1 METVVRDTVLTFQP
15 ISVRFE
21 HDDYSHFPTKTGFYT
36 SNIPESTSTY
46 NSFDEFQEQ
55 NARFERRRKLL
66 LSLCI
71 PLGILFFTIIGG
83 IVACVRHRKKKAR
96 AKREQREAEIVERAV
111 AAVQKGGASAA
122 MTETT
127 STSTPVYP
135 APASVVSERRDRNTM
150 YTSPT
155 SPQALME
162 EIRLAE
168 DERRLAERREELGR
182 EEEALRARRASRTA
196 IF

>member
-1 METVVRDTVLTFQP
+1 M
-15 ISVRFE
+15 RFE

-36 SNIPESTSTY
+36 SKIPESTSTY
-46 NSFDEFQEQ
+46 NSFDEFLEQ

-83 IVACVRHRKKKAR
+83 IIACVRHRKKKAR
-96 AKREQREAEIVERAV
+96 AKREQRDAEIVERAV
-111 AAVQKGGASAA
+111 AAVQKGGATAA
-122 MTETT
+122 LTETTTT

-155 SPQALME
+155 SPQALEE

-168 DERRLAERREELGR
+168 DERRLAERREELRR